1 MTVMDDQDEIGNTP
15 DEPVSAAREGTE
27 PEPIETAEI
36 AAEPPAAEEGG
47 SVTPA
52 EEAHAEAEAGQAAEA
67 SSDQPT
73 ERAAQDQPAEA
84 APAAAGFDEPVKKS
98 PDDNGDLVLDLDGY
112 EGPID
117 VLLALARDQKVDL
130 KKISILEL
138 ADQYLAFVARARRL
152 RLELAADYLV
162 MAAWLAY
169 LKSRLLLPEPPKDG
183 EPSGAEMAAALAF
196 QLQRLA
202 AMQKAGQS
210 LLALP
215 QLDRDF
221 FYRGEPEPVRLIQV
235 PVYNLTLYE
244 LLKAYGTHPG
254 RKREGILHIEPLR
267 LFSMD
272 DALHRIGDLIGH
284 KLDWTILREFLP
296 EDLQLNPLQRRAALA
311 ATFAASLELA
321 RSGRVQ
327 LRQDGT
333 FGPIY
338 LKPGIPRDWDKP
350 EEPNGG
356 SGQDGSDGG
365 RNDNEPEDR
374 GLDDGGP
381 ADSGLTDSDLAD
393 SDLADSGLED
403 REPGNSDFDAAWPAD
418 GSAGDDIAT
427 GDSAADNTATDNVA
441 TGNVAIGS
449 TAGEDASDEEA
460 DRGADGDA
468 TDSATEQDRAF
479 NQGNHA

>member
-1 MTVMDDQDEIGNTP
+1 MDDQDEIGSTP
-15 DEPVSAAREGTE
+15 ADPVSAAPEAGEGGPAEPAQTGPAQVEPGEIEPGEIEPGEVEPGQAVAEDSDAEAAAESGPAADEAATE
-27 PEPIETAEI
+27 PTERT
-36 AAEPPAAEEGG
+36 
-47 SVTPA
+47 
-52 EEAHAEAEAGQAAEA
+52 AEAE
-67 SSDQPT
+67 
-73 ERAAQDQPAEA
+73 PAEA
-84 APAAAGFDEPVKKS
+84 KPADAAAGFDEPVKKS

-117 VLLALARDQKVDL
+117 VLLTLARDQKVDL

-202 AMQKAGQS
+202 AMQKAGQA

-215 QLDRDF
+215 QLNRDF
-221 FYRGEPEPVRLIQV
+221 FRRGEPEPVRLIQV

-272 DALHRIGDLIGH
+272 DALHRIGDLIGQ
-284 KLDWTILREFLP
+284 KLDWTILRDFLP
-296 EDLQLNPLQRRAALA
+296 EDLLLNPLQRRAALA

-338 LKPGIPRDWDKP
+338 LKPGIPRDWDKL
-350 EEPNGG
+350 EDT
-356 SGQDGSDGG
+356 DGSD
-365 RNDNEPEDR
+365 
-374 GLDDGGP
+374 DGGD
-381 ADSGLTDSDLAD
+381 DSGGGGPGS
-393 SDLADSGLED
+393 SGPDMSGSGDNGPNGNL
-403 REPGNSDFDAAWPAD
+403 PGQDTA
-418 GSAGDDIAT
+418 
-427 GDSAADNTATDNVA
+427 AADVFD
-441 TGNVAIGS
+441 
-449 TAGEDASDEEA
+449 DEA
-460 DRGADGDA
+460 DRGTDGGAADS
-468 TDSATEQDRAF
+468 DSEQSQDF

>member
-1 MTVMDDQDEIGNTP
+1 MTSIDDQDEPGR
-15 DEPVSAAREGTE
+15 EAAAA
-27 PEPIETAEI
+27 PIETAPAAGKTGPDAAPVPADAQTVEAAATEEVAPAGKRDDSETEI
-36 AAEPPAAEEGG
+36 AASGASRSDDPAVDNSVDESSQSAPSG
-47 SVTPA
+47 SQA
-52 EEAHAEAEAGQAAEA
+52 DAGA
-67 SSDQPT
+67 DT
-73 ERAAQDQPAEA
+73 
-84 APAAAGFDEPVKKS
+84 GFDAPVVKS
-98 PDDNGDLVLDLDGY
+98 AEDNGDLVLDLDGY

-117 VLLALARDQKVDL
+117 VLLTLARDQKVDL

-202 AMQKAGQS
+202 AMQKAGQA

-215 QLDRDF
+215 QLNRDF
-221 FYRGEPEPVRLIQV
+221 FRRGEPEAVRLIQV

-254 RKREGILHIEPLR
+254 RKREGVLHIEPLR

-284 KLDWTILREFLP
+284 KLDWTILRDFLP
-296 EDLQLNPLQRRAALA
+296 EEMQLNPLQRRAALA

-338 LKPGIPRDWDKP
+338 LKAGIPRDWDAP
-350 EEPNGG
+350 ENDG
-356 SGQDGSDGG
+356 SGGDDGSDGG
-365 RNDNEPEDR
+365 SSNGGFGGEPENDLSI
-374 GLDDGGP
+374 GEGESPDSHSSIADEPYVEGDLNDG
-381 ADSGLTDSDLAD
+381 DSHIGDPNNRDPD
-393 SDLADSGLED
+393 
-403 REPGNSDFDAAWPAD
+403 NSDTNSGGSGIDDDNAAQ
-418 GSAGDDIAT
+418 T
-427 GDSAADNTATDNVA
+427 G
-441 TGNVAIGS
+441 I
-449 TAGEDASDEEA
+449 
-460 DRGADGDA
+460 
-468 TDSATEQDRAF
+468 QDF
-479 NQGNHA
+479 NQGSHA